1 MGEVAVAR
9 KRSAHG
15 AAYAE
20 DEQMPPP
27 SVPTKNQ
34 LLHVQESRGE
44 LYLFEPAPGVSVT
57 RARGHLSLAMAEG
70 WMACIEPQ
78 LRRGVIYDSFH
89 DWEAMTS
96 YDSEARRVL
105 TTWALR
111 SKRNV
116 RTTTFLVASRLVAM
130 GVSTASL
137 ATTLVGMTMSAT
149 RVRAEF
155 EAALTRRCRDE
166 T

>member
-1 MGEVAVAR
+1 MT
-9 KRSAHG
+9 
-15 AAYAE
+15 
-20 DEQMPPP
+20 P
-27 SVPTKNQ
+27 SLPTRNQ
-34 LLHVQESRGE
+34 LLHVEESRGE
-44 LYLFEPAPGVSVT
+44 LFLYEPVPGVSVT
-57 RARGHLSLAMAEG
+57 RARGHLSLAMVEA

-78 LRRGVIYDSFH
+78 LQRGVVFDSFH

-111 SKRNV
+111 SKRSV
-116 RTTTFLVASRLVAM
+116 RTTMFLVASRLVAM

-155 EAALTRRCRDE
+155 EAALARRCRKE
-166 T
+166 APPSAGAGPGAAGKP